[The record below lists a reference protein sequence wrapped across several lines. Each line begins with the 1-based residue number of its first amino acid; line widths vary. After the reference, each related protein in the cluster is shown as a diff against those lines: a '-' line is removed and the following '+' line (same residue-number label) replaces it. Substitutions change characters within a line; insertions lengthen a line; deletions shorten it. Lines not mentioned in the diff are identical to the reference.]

1 MAARIRKVTVA
12 TVRLWGKD
20 VGAVAWDEPRGLG
33 NFEYDPA
40 FLRQGRNVAPLMM
53 PLRAGIF
60 SFPSLNRDTFH
71 GLPGLLADSF
81 RTGTGTG

>member
-20 VGAVAWDEPRGLG
+20 VGAVAWDEPRGFG

-40 FLRQGRNVAPLMM
+40 FLRQGRNVAPLML

-60 SFPSLNRDTFH
+60 SFPSLNCTASKT
-71 GLPGLLADSF
+71 P
-81 RTGTGTG
+81 TI

>member
-1 MAARIRKVTVA
+1 MATRTRKVTVA

-40 FLRQGRNVAPLMM
+40 FLRQGRQVAPLIM
-53 PLRAGIF
+53 PLGA
-60 SFPSLNRDTFH
+60 SAYLH
-71 GLPGLLADSF
+71 
-81 RTGTGTG
+81 